1 MQQPHHHLV
10 VLGAGVMGASIATLA
25 VGHGVPVTL
34 IDVND
39 AKLAAAEPRIAGEP
53 RLARLMGALPEHAP
67 EALSRST

>member
-1 MQQPHHHLV
+1 MRQPHHHLV

-39 AKLAAAEPRIAGEP
+39 AKLAAGE
-53 RLARLMGALPEHAP
+53 
-67 EALSRST
+67 